1 VRHRPGRRGLGIAA
15 GAAVAV
21 LGIAPHTPASGEGAP
36 SATRCGDAQQP
47 APRHG
52 RESRPTLR
60 LRPGSL
66 ARIVLETNCGT
77 IAIRLATRRAPQTS
91 SSVAGLVRR
100 GFYDGLTFHRVAR
113 GFVIQGGDP
122 LGTGMGGP
130 GYSVVERPPRHL
142 AYTRGIVG
150 MAKAADEPDGASG
163 SQFFIVTAR
172 DAELPLEYALLGR
185 VRAGMD
191 TVDRIEALGPRR
203 GAADGPPRRPVAIS
217 RATLQDPP

>member
-1 VRHRPGRRGLGIAA
+1 MTRRGLGSAA
-15 GAAVAV
+15 MAVALLGAAAQ
-21 LGIAPHTPASGEGAP
+21 TPASGEAAAAEAGCRSVP
-36 SATRCGDAQQP
+36 QP
-47 APRHG
+47 PPRHG
-52 RESRPTLR
+52 RESRPRLR
-60 LRPGSL
+60 LRPGSR

-77 IAIRLATRRAPQTS
+77 IAIRLATRLAPKTT

-100 GFYDGLTFHRVAR
+100 GFYDRLTFHRIAL

-122 LGTGMGGP
+122 RGDGRGGP

-150 MAKAADEPDGASG
+150 MAKVADEPDGMSG

-172 DAELPLEYALLGR
+172 DAMLPPQYALLGR

-191 TVDRIEALGPRR
+191 TVDRIEAVGVRHR
-203 GAADGPPRRPVAIS
+203 AADGPPRRPVIIS
-217 RATLQDPP
+217 RATLQLG

>member
-1 VRHRPGRRGLGIAA
+1 M
-15 GAAVAV
+15 AVAL
-21 LGIAPHTPASGEGAP
+21 LGSAAQAPASGEGSP
-36 SATRCGDAQQP
+36 SAARCSDVRQP

-52 RESRPTLR
+52 RESRPSLR
-60 LRPGSL
+60 LRPGSR

-77 IAIRLATRRAPQTS
+77 IAIRLATRRAPKTT

-122 LGTGMGGP
+122 HGDGTGGP
-130 GYSVVERPPRHL
+130 GYSVVEWPPARL

-150 MAKAADEPDGASG
+150 MAKSADEPDGMSG

-172 DAELPLEYALLGR
+172 DARLPPAYALLGR

-203 GAADGPPRRPVAIS
+203 SADGPPRRPIVIS
-217 RATLQDPP
+217 RATLRVGPDGA